1 MAVDIIRKGRDILP
15 VVTRQVSSA
24 VPLSE
29 VVLIEKSEGV
39 VTIETVKERIVTRQ
53 SMKEIVK
60 ELDGKDNFYA
70 CHSYLVINFDY
81 VRSMENGYIF
91 FACRKA
97 EYVGEKNFAKARK
110 KYNEYIGYTG

>member
-1 MAVDIIRKGRDILP
+1 MAVDIIWKDKDILP

-29 VVLIEKSEGV
+29 VVLIEKSEGT

-60 ELDGKDNFYA
+60 ELGGKDNLYV
-70 CHSYLVINFDY
+70 CHSYLIINFDY

-91 FACRKA
+91 FNCRRA
-97 EYVGEKNFAKARK
+97 EYLGEKNFAKARK